1 MSGYREITIPGEAGR
16 ARRPAAR
23 RKAVQGDWRSVL
35 VGALKATGTTCRNS
49 PGTVLSSLV
58 GLGAAGFI
66 CVNALGYQAH
76 RHPAP
81 ILPKLAQKAPPAREA
96 VPVAREAAREPVRE
110 IARDPV
116 SARPEPEKI
125 PAKPATRDTIGELIR
140 ADETTASVTPKAA
153 PARLAAKPAAKETAK
168 GAAKEPAKEPAKKA
182 EAESDPV
189 LRAQKALT
197 KLGYPVKPDGAMGPG
212 TRAAIEKFERS
223 AKLPVTG
230 EATGRTL
237 RELVAK
243 AGHG

>member
-1 MSGYREITIPGEAGR
+1 MSGYREITVPGETGR
-16 ARRPAAR
+16 ARRPAVR
-23 RKAVQGDWRSVL
+23 RQAVQGDWRSVL
-35 VGALKATGTTCRNS
+35 VGALKATGHSCRNS
-49 PGTVLSSLV
+49 PGTVLGSLA

-96 VPVAREAAREPVRE
+96 APPAREAAREPVRE
-110 IARDPV
+110 IPRDPV
-116 SARPEPEKI
+116 RTEAEKA

-153 PARLAAKPAAKETAK
+153 PARIAAKPAAREPAKEAP
-168 GAAKEPAKEPAKKA
+168 KEPAKESAKKA

-189 LRAQKALT
+189 LRAQKALS
-197 KLGYPVKPDGAMGPG
+197 KLGYPVKPDGAMGPD

-237 RELVAK
+237 RALMTR

>member
-1 MSGYREITIPGEAGR
+1 MSGYREITVPGEAGR

-23 RKAVQGDWRSVL
+23 RSAVQGDWRSVL
-35 VGALKATGTTCRNS
+35 VGALRATGGTCRRS
-49 PGTVLSSLV
+49 PGTVLGSLV

-66 CVNALGYQAH
+66 CVNALGYQAG

-96 VPVAREAAREPVRE
+96 SPAPREAAREPVRE

-116 SARPEPEKI
+116 RAEPEKA
-125 PAKPATRDTIGELIR
+125 PAKPAARDTIGELIR

-153 PARLAAKPAAKETAK
+153 PVRTAAKPAAKA
-168 GAAKEPAKEPAKKA
+168 PAKKA

-189 LRAQKALT
+189 LRAQKALS

-230 EATGRTL
+230 AAAGRTL
-237 RELVAK
+237 RELVAR
-243 AGHG
+243 AGHA

>member
-1 MSGYREITIPGEAGR
+1 MSGYREITVPGEAGR

-23 RKAVQGDWRSVL
+23 PSAVQGDWRSVL

-49 PGTVLSSLV
+49 PGTVLGSLA

-66 CVNALGYQAH
+66 CVNALGYQAG

-81 ILPKLAQKAPPAREA
+81 ILPKLAQKAPAPRDAA
-96 VPVAREAAREPVRE
+96 PAAREPVRE

-116 SARPEPEKI
+116 RAEPEKAL
-125 PAKPATRDTIGELIR
+125 AKPAARDTIGELIR
-140 ADETTASVTPKAA
+140 ADETTASVTPKAT
-153 PARLAAKPAAKETAK
+153 PVKTVAKPA
-168 GAAKEPAKEPAKKA
+168 AKEPAKKA

-189 LRAQKALT
+189 LRAQKALS

-237 RELVAK
+237 RELMAR
-243 AGHG
+243 ASHG